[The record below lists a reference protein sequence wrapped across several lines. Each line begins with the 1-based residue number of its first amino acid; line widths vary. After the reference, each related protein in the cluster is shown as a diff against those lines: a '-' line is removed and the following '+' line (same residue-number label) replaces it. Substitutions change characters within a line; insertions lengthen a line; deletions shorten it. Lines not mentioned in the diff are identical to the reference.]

1 MRKFFRLLAGGAAI
15 ACLGLLP
22 QAQAVTV
29 ITFDTSA
36 PNLYLDGDS
45 FSESGFRMTTEHDF
59 GTVDNAD
66 ALGDAAPSGNG
77 TQFYFN
83 SNDGDLL
90 IDREDGASFSLAG
103 FSAAFV
109 PLIPSPSQAQ
119 ITGIVAYGVTNS
131 GDHLATY
138 FGFGSSATSHFPFIK
153 FDNSAGDFTRF
164 SQLSGVYFFAC
175 ALTGTSCDLA
185 TQNNGQFAIDDI
197 LVTPVPEPSTTV
209 LLALGLVGVMGAASL
224 GSRRRRLVGSAGKS
238 LDDHS
243 DHSDH
248 AV

>member
-22 QAQAVTV
+22 QAQALTV

-59 GTVDNAD
+59 GTVDKAD

-109 PLIPSPSQAQ
+109 PLIPSPSPAQ
-119 ITGIVAYGVTNS
+119 TTVIVAYGVTDS
-131 GDHLATY
+131 GAYLATY
-138 FGFGSSATSHFPFIK
+138 FRFGGSKTSSFPFITV
-153 FDNSAGDFTRF
+153 DNSAGVLTH
-164 SQLSGVYFFAC
+164 LSHLSRLYFFAC
-175 ALTGTSCDLA
+175 ALTGTSCDLG

-209 LLALGLVGVMGAASL
+209 LLAFGLVSGMGAMRL
-224 GSRRRRLVGSAGKS
+224 GSKRRRCAGSAGSARKS
-238 LDDHS
+238 IS
-243 DHSDH
+243 DQT
-248 AV
+248 V